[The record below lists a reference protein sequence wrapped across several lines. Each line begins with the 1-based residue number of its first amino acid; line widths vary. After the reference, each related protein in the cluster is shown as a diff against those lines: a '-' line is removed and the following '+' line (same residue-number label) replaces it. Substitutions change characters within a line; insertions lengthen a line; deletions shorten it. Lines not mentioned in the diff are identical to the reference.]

1 MSQAHFNSK
10 LHETPKSGFNFILI
24 PILIV
29 LFILSNTLQ
38 CLIFQMLQENE
49 ANNVDVPHA
58 RFQRT
63 DQWLPVY
70 SWLETL
76 NKDEVVKSKEISD
89 WLEQNP
95 NIQEQLCSRHS
106 RYHLMHYVK
115 KCHFKI
121 LKRRQKGKVSIPF
134 SPLFCNCF
142 YVQ

>member
-1 MSQAHFNSK
+1 MFSLYNSA
-10 LHETPKSGFNFILI
+10 LHG
-24 PILIV
+24 
-29 LFILSNTLQ
+29 
-38 CLIFQMLQENE
+38 LIFQILQENE
-49 ANNVDVPHA
+49 ANNLDVPHA

-70 SWLETL
+70 AWLETL
-76 NKDEVVKSKEISD
+76 NKDEVVKSKEIAD

-95 NIQEQLCSRHS
+95 KIQEQLCSRHS

-121 LKRRQKGKVSIPF
+121 LKRRQKGKVYQFLSHLC
-134 SPLFCNCF
+134 SVS